1 MDNKVLL
8 KEIRVHLTTFE
19 LINLIFLTIYW
30 YNKLDHVFHTNII
43 AYCQQNRYVRLAIY
57 TDLFTLRKKIESYER
72 FSTKKAT
79 RDLVEVKVINWKFYG
94 QVRLFKNLLHLIFFI
109 CYAILA
115 VMLLRKFWNS
125 VSLNYSTNMTDKKH
139 SFKIFLFLLWH

>member
-43 AYCQQNRYVRLAIY
+43 AYCQQNRYVRLAIC
-57 TDLFTLRKKIESYER
+57 TDLFTLSVLKIKKKSCWDVRKMRLRYLRRKVILLCFEN
-72 FSTKKAT
+72 FILKAT
-79 RDLVEVKVINWKFYG
+79 SIRNSHPDVFCKKGVLRNFVKFPGKHLCQSLFFNR
-94 QVRLFKNLLHLIFFI
+94 RLQL
-109 CYAILA
+109 Y
-115 VMLLRKFWNS
+115 
-125 VSLNYSTNMTDKKH
+125 
-139 SFKIFLFLLWH
+139 